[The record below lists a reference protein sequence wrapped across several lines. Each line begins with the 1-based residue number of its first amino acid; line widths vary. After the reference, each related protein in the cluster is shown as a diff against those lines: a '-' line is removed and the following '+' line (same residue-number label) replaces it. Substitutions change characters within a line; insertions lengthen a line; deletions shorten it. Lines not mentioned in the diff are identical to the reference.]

1 MFLEVHRKPWTIP
14 PKTVDD
20 ATENRG
26 RLHRKPW
33 TETVVGNPAK
43 PATMRVSGIQLIGR
57 M

>member
-1 MFLEVHRKPWTIP
+1 MFVEVHRKPWTIP

-20 ATENRG
+20 TTENRG
-26 RLHRKPW
+26 RYHRKPW
-33 TETVVGNPAK
+33 TETVVENPAN